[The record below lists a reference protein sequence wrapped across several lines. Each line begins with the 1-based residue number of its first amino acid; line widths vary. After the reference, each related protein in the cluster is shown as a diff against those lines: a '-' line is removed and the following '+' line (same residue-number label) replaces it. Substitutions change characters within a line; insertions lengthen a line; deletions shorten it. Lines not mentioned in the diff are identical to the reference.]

1 MHMVFVQLRPGGFLE
16 QIEPAADN
24 GVAIVK
30 QLAFYESV
38 TAFQGFRRY
47 FGGV

>member
-1 MHMVFVQLRPGGFLE
+1 MLFVYMRPGGFLE

-30 QLAFYESV
+30 QLAFYDAV
-38 TAFQGFRRY
+38 TAFQGFSRY
-47 FGGV
+47 YI